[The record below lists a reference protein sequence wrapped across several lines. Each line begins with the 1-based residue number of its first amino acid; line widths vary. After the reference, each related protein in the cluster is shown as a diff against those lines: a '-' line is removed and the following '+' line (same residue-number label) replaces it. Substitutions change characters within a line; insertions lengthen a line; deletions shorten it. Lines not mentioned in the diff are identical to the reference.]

1 MLEGLP
7 TLSKV
12 ITPDDVDMMDLDS
25 PEKKRD
31 AKGERIIPETPQH

>member
-25 PEKKRD
+25 PEKKRGQD
-31 AKGERIIPETPQH
+31 GRVIPETPQH

>member
-25 PEKKRD
+25 PEKRRD
-31 AKGERIIPETPQH
+31 GRGGKVIPETPQH

>member
-12 ITPDDVDMMDLDS
+12 ITPDDVEMMDLDS
-25 PEKKRD
+25 PEKKRE
-31 AKGERIIPETPQH
+31 GQNGRVIPETPQH